1 MTVSVNAVYAAD
13 RLMSGKQLTQAQVIE
28 GGKRYRGDLEIG
40 FEHSSRGLHAV
51 FVDRD
56 EVSTMPIV

>member
-40 FEHSSRGLHAV
+40 V
-51 FVDRD
+51 
-56 EVSTMPIV
+56 